1 MNFNG
6 KSAFVTGVSH
16 GIGRAIVVQLA
27 KQNGGLALADI
38 DENGLGETAA
48 IVKNYGT
55 DVQTYVLDVT
65 DEEAVRSS
73 VADAAKQF
81 GKIDILIN
89 NAGIY
94 NTWKPFMQSISAE
107 WKKKIEVNI
116 LGTMYCV
123 SAVLPHMIEN
133 RYGRIVNIGSV
144 AGSYGIANM
153 ADYSMTKG
161 GVIAF
166 TKALAKETAPY
177 GITVNTVSPGSINV
191 TEEENVMPEHS
202 FMGRAGTPEECASVV
217 VFLSSDEA
225 SYVSGQDYRV
235 DGCRKKM

>member
-16 GIGRAIVVQLA
+16 GIGRAIAAELA
-27 KQNGGLALADI
+27 KRNCGLALADI
-38 DENGLGETAA
+38 DQNGLGETAA
-48 IVKNYGT
+48 IVKNYGA
-55 DVQTYVLDVT
+55 DVKNYVLDVT
-65 DEEAVRSS
+65 DEEAVRSAE
-73 VADAAKQF
+73 ADAAEQF

-94 NTWKPFMQSISAE
+94 NTWKPFTQSISAE
-107 WKKKIEVNI
+107 WKKKIKVNI

-133 RYGRIVNIGSV
+133 RYGRIINIGSV

-177 GITVNTVSPGSINV
+177 GATVNTVSPGSINV
-191 TEEENVMPEHS
+191 TAEENVMPEHS
-202 FMGRAGTPEECASVV
+202 LMGRAGRRRSVRRSLC
-217 VFLSSDEA
+217 FYLRTRLLMSPA
-225 SYVSGQDYRV
+225 RIIG
-235 DGCRKKM
+235 